1 MLRPP
6 VLASRT
12 LAKEKHA
19 KNECMSKQCT
29 RIYKLLSNITHRANY
44 TYTPCT
50 NIKSTT
56 AIYEMRNITAAR
68 EIDFRMF

>member
-1 MLRPP
+1 
-6 VLASRT
+6 
-12 LAKEKHA
+12 
-19 KNECMSKQCT
+19 MSKQCT

-56 AIYEMRNITAAR
+56 AIYEIRNITAAR
-68 EIDFRMF
+68 EIGFRMFYKEMGKILSRGSRAYTRR